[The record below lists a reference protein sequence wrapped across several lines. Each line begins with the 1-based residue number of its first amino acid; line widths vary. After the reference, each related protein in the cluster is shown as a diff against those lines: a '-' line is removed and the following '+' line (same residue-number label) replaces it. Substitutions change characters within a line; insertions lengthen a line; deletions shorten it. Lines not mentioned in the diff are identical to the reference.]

1 MMRRSRGFTILEA
14 VIAAALAV
22 IGVLALTR
30 LQTTQVS
37 ASDASRQRAEAS
49 LLGQQVLENLRAF
62 STVPATSGATAYA
75 DIAAGSDSVTSEGVA
90 YARAWTVNAQSSP
103 DRKLVTVTV
112 TWTRQGRTETVTLAT
127 LIAPADPAVSGRLI
141 SGS

>member
-1 MMRRSRGFTILEA
+1 MPRSRGFTILEA
-14 VIAAALAV
+14 LIAAAIAI

-37 ASDASRQRAEAS
+37 AGDASRQRAEAS
-49 LLGQQVLENLRAF
+49 LLGQQVIENLRAF
-62 STVPATSGATAYA
+62 STVPTTSGATAYA

-90 YARAWTVNAQSSP
+90 YARAWTVNAQTGP

-112 TWTRQGRTETVTLAT
+112 TWTRQGKTETVTLAT
-127 LIAPADPAVSGRLI
+127 LIAPADPAVSGKLI